1 MCWQWNSR
9 FTHSISFLVDPLFFL
24 FFLHSSFSKS
34 TRPKSNP
41 NSSFSSFILHSL
53 DQPDPNQTP
62 RTNPHGKRR
71 RRWGR
76 KERRIR
82 TRNKRKAETYLHQE
96 EWPPSQSREPSPI
109 CRWDDNSWVGLVLP
123 WVDLVFA
130 SDLFFFFLLFLLLL
144 LLLFSFSFFLF
155 PRFFSGFVS
164 RLLISFN
171 ELGLVFGCAFFFFF
185 FFYFFLFFFFFFFFS
200 FFFFSVFSLGLF
212 PFFSIFSWFH

>member
-24 FFLHSSFSKS
+24 FFLHFSFSKS

-53 DQPDPNQTP
+53 DQPDP

-96 EWPPSQSREPSPI
+96 EWPPSQSGEPSPI
-109 CRWDDNSWVGLVLP
+109 CRWDDNCWVGLVLP

-130 SDLFFFFLLFLLLL
+130 SDFFFLLPSFSSSSPSSFS
-144 LLLFSFSFFLF
+144 LFS
-155 PRFFSGFVS
+155 P
-164 RLLISFN
+164 
-171 ELGLVFGCAFFFFF
+171 
-185 FFYFFLFFFFFFFFS
+185 
-200 FFFFSVFSLGLF
+200 
-212 PFFSIFSWFH
+212 